1 MDEINGLP
9 AHPLLVHATVVLLPL
24 AALALVLH
32 VSWPAARRRL
42 GVVTPILALIGLI
55 LVPVTT
61 SAGEALAA
69 GLGPVGE
76 SAPVRRHEELAEQVL
91 PWAIV
96 LAVLALLAWAWWRF
110 DLRERLVGASLRVP
124 ADWVLR
130 VLAVAAAVV
139 LTVVLFRAGDAGARA
154 TWEGVVT
161 G

>member
-24 AALALVLH
+24 AALALVVH
-32 VSWPAARRRL
+32 VLWPAARRRL
-42 GVVTPILALIGLI
+42 GMVTPILALVALL

-61 SAGEALAA
+61 SAGEALA
-69 GLGPVGE
+69 GRLDPSGE
-76 SAPVRRHEELAEQVL
+76 SAPIRRHEELAEQIL

-96 LAVLALLAWAWWRF
+96 LALLAVIAWAWWRF
-110 DLRERLVGASLRVP
+110 DLRNRLIGPALRVP

-130 VLAVAAAVV
+130 VLAVASAVV

-154 TWEGVVT
+154 TWEGVT